1 MNYLIKNAHALLT
14 GLAGEAARIQADSIR
29 IGNGVTTEIGSSLS
43 LQANETVIDA
53 RDCVIY
59 PAWVNTHHHLFQSLL
74 KGEPQ
79 GLNQSLTPWLASTPY
94 RFRGAFDEESFRLAA
109 RIGLI

>member
-1 MNYLIKNAHALLT
+1 MNYLIKNAHAILT

-43 LQANETVIDA
+43 LHTNETVIDA

-79 GLNQSLTPWLASTPY
+79 VPESK
-94 RFRGAFDEESFRLAA
+94 FDTVVGFYTLSVSWGF
-109 RIGLI
+109 